1 MNRQQ
6 HSEFLHKSTL
16 SRRKFLEGT
25 TALGA
30 STVLATSLAGTSS
43 WAETPNKGGT
53 LKLAMAG
60 GSNADSM
67 DTATTNDIVGIFN
80 DFTTFNCLAELTPD
94 REVIPELAE
103 SWEARPGAQE
113 WVLNI
118 RKDVEFHNGKTVD
131 VEDVLFSINRHRGED
146 SHSGATGAVSGISDV
161 KILDKNQ
168 VLVTLHSPNADLPY
182 VFTDYHIAIVPKDFS
197 DWANPVGSGPYKMV
211 NYIPGVGM
219 YSERNPNYW
228 KEGRAHVDAV
238 EVVVANDASARTSAI
253 QAKEVHAIN
262 QVEPRTAGLLQESA
276 RLQTASSG
284 KFFALCM
291 LMDHEPYTDANVRN
305 ALKYGLDREAVVKNV
320 LGGHASLGNDHPVPP
335 SDPFF
340 NSELPQHSF
349 DPDKARW
356 HLEQAGLSSL
366 TVDLSVAEAGFAG
379 AVDTGAIFQENA
391 KAAGID
397 IVLNRESSDGYWS
410 NIWMVKPFCASWWS
424 GRPTADLMLSVA
436 LKSDAPWNE
445 THFRNET
452 FDKML
457 VEARGLL
464 DTEKRRELYWEMQ
477 RMISE
482 EGGYIIPVFPSVIDA
497 YSEEV
502 QGVVEDHNWGL
513 MGMRLAERAW
523 LA

>member
-6 HSEFLHKSTL
+6 HSEFSRRNVL

-43 WAETPNKGGT
+43 RAETPNKGGT

-60 GSNADSM
+60 GSSTDSM

-161 KILDKNQ
+161 KILDRNQ

-211 NYIPGVGM
+211 NYNPGVGM

-228 KEGRAHVDAV
+228 KEGARPCRCRRSRRGERCQRPDECHPGEGSTCHQPGRAEDGRPSSGVRQ
-238 EVVVANDASARTSAI
+238 ASNGIIGQVLRPL
-253 QAKEVHAIN
+253 HADG
-262 QVEPRTAGLLQESA
+262 PRTLHRRQRPKRTEVRPRSRGSGEECSGRTCEPGQ
-276 RLQTASSG
+276 RSSG
-284 KFFALCM
+284 SSF
-291 LMDHEPYTDANVRN
+291 RS
-305 ALKYGLDREAVVKNV
+305 V
-320 LGGHASLGNDHPVPP
+320 L
-335 SDPFF
+335 
-340 NSELPQHSF
+340 Q
-349 DPDKARW
+349 
-356 HLEQAGLSSL
+356 Q
-366 TVDLSVAEAGFAG
+366 
-379 AVDTGAIFQENA
+379 
-391 KAAGID
+391 
-397 IVLNRESSDGYWS
+397 
-410 NIWMVKPFCASWWS
+410 
-424 GRPTADLMLSVA
+424 
-436 LKSDAPWNE
+436 
-445 THFRNET
+445 
-452 FDKML
+452 
-457 VEARGLL
+457 
-464 DTEKRRELYWEMQ
+464 
-477 RMISE
+477 
-482 EGGYIIPVFPSVIDA
+482 
-497 YSEEV
+497 
-502 QGVVEDHNWGL
+502 
-513 MGMRLAERAW
+513 
-523 LA
+523 